1 MNQRILVLVG
11 TPLPATLNHALAHA
25 YIDAARR
32 GGADVRVID
41 LAHDPIPA
49 HPRSRQE
56 LRAPRDDNDRQL
68 EPEVA
73 RYLADVLWAEHL
85 VFFHPQWWGTYPAA
99 LKAFIDRVIL
109 SGAAFR
115 YRQTTAASEK
125 LLTGRTAR
133 IVMTM
138 DSPRWWNR
146 LVYRNAAETSL
157 KRAVLGYCGVRTIGV
172 TRLSPV
178 RFSDN
183 AFRTDWIGLATQFG
197 RSDAAV
203 ESRTPLPTY
212 RPSPA
217 SRLHR

>member
-1 MNQRILVLVG
+1 MNQRILVLIG
-11 TPLPATLNHALAHA
+11 TPLPATLNHALARA

-32 GGADVRVID
+32 AGADVRVID
-41 LAHDPIPA
+41 LADDPIPS
-49 HPRSRQE
+49 HPRSREE
-56 LRAPRDDNDRQL
+56 LRAPRDEHDRQL
-68 EPEVA
+68 DPEVA

-99 LKAFIDRVIL
+99 MKAFIDRVIL

-115 YRQTTAASEK
+115 YQQTTAVPEK

-146 LVYRNAAETSL
+146 FVYRNAAETSL
-157 KRAVLGYCGVRTIGV
+157 KRAILGYCGVRTIGV

-178 RFSDN
+178 RFSDHGV
-183 AFRTDWIGLATQFG
+183 RTDWIGLATQFG
-197 RSDAAV
+197 RRDAAV
-203 ESRTPLPTY
+203 ASRAPLPSY
-212 RPSPA
+212 RPSQEDQ
-217 SRLHR
+217 LHR